1 MPLLDFARH
10 YELPVKRQNLRLI
23 LWAGDGVH
31 GGTSDVARLRGYDMY
46 LCRGLTKEGLEHNL
60 ADLSPDQTIC
70 IIDVF
75 NPEEMAEFC
84 RHFDGAFSL
93 INSDY
98 YGNTPTLPI
107 KEYTR
112 LLAKDGI
119 ARNIEGINSLRM
131 PVEEMLDSLELVA
144 PALPPELHEK
154 RMWTSLILDLAKRDE
169 LSPGA
174 VWTSPDLKHS
184 YYDFVRLSQERFV
197 QWQKRRNPAWPARAE
212 TCEEHWDNLPLK
224 VLLANTKSDDIKGL
238 LDVAAFDRFL
248 CSKIPDRFHNGDIS
262 FKQKVLKMLSIE
274 VSRNLTVE
282 IGYYEDERRGG
293 SQFGM
298 TLIKKFN

>member
-1 MPLLDFARH
+1 
-10 YELPVKRQNLRLI
+10 
-23 LWAGDGVH
+23 
-31 GGTSDVARLRGYDMY
+31 MY
-46 LCRGLTKEGLEHNL
+46 LCRGYEGIKRNL
-60 ADLSPDQTIC
+60 LDLSPDQTIC
-70 IIDVF
+70 VIDVF
-75 NPEEMAEFC
+75 NENEMAEFH

-98 YGNTPTLPI
+98 YGNTPTLPL

-154 RMWTSLILDLAKRDE
+154 RMWTSMILDLAKRDE

-174 VWTSPDLKHS
+174 VWTSPDLKQS
-184 YYDFVRLSQERFV
+184 YYDYVRLSQERFV

-248 CSKIPDRFHNGDIS
+248 CSKIPERFHNGDIS
-262 FKQKVLKMLSIE
+262 FKQNVLKLLSIE
-274 VSRNLTVE
+274 VPQTLTVE